1 MGCRCCRSW
10 SGLAEPTSGATWAS
24 TTCCWAPCAP
34 ERLRLEGEAEHV
46 LTDRDHVAV
55 GQLLLDHGLTVDE
68 RSVGA
73 AQVADPEGPSPYLD
87 PSWRPEVAGWPTT
100 TSLSGARPML
110 TIWFGR
116 ATIRPANG
124 PDSKLR
130 RAANPVPDAT
140 CSGGIACSET
150 VPLGSASGSVCC
162 QTGITDV
169 ASSNDPASA
178 GAPLPGA
185 ATGDPDGQA
194 TSVELTSGVVA
205 PAVCRPGCVMA
216 VEAMARSGSGSATG
230 GGGRGLGFGRGASAR
245 GSGIH
250 TAGGG
255 ARA

>member
-1 MGCRCCRSW
+1 MFCPMAMVSPSDSCLSITGSPLTSVPLVLPRS
-10 SGLAEPTSGATWAS
+10 LIQNDPA
-24 TTCCWAPCAP
+24 
-34 ERLRLEGEAEHV
+34 
-46 LTDRDHVAV
+46 
-55 GQLLLDHGLTVDE
+55 
-68 RSVGA
+68 RSSIR
-73 AQVADPEGPSPYLD
+73 P
-87 PSWRPEVAGWPTT
+87 WWPEVAGSPTT

-130 RAANPVPDAT
+130 SAANPVPDAT

-185 ATGDPDGQA
+185 AAGDPDGQA
-194 TSVELTSGVVA
+194 TRVELTLGVAA
-205 PAVCRPGCVMA
+205 PEVFR
-216 VEAMARSGSGSATG
+216 
-230 GGGRGLGFGRGASAR
+230 
-245 GSGIH
+245 
-250 TAGGG
+250 AG
-255 ARA
+255 